1 MFFKRTISQHLKLS
15 AAASLLL
22 LAATFTFVM
31 LSTRST
37 QAQPATVQP
46 SAPVIAAIDPSIEY
60 APDIVIV
67 KLKPNVSLTPKSGT
81 TAARDA
87 VSTNNAGLE
96 QAMQAIG
103 VIGVELVFTP
113 SPTIIARTATG
124 ASAYLARTYRLQLAP
139 ATDLAMAVDVLR
151 YNDAVEYAEP
161 DYIAHAALVPND
173 PEWGNQWAPN
183 QINAPAAWDIAQGTN
198 TTVIALIDSGIDLTH
213 PDLLGRLWQNDDIPG
228 NGVDDDQNGKIDDVN
243 GWNFVEESNNLAA
256 TNEHGTQVAGVAGAA
271 SNNGLGVA
279 GLCWQCPIMPVVAMQ
294 ANGVANY
301 STIANAVAYAAANGA
316 SVINLSLGG
325 YADSSLLRDTIGDAA
340 TSAVIVAAVG
350 NDDDATPFYPAAYA
364 DVIAVAA
371 TATTDQ
377 KTIFSNYGPWVDIA
391 APGAEILTTTPG
403 GYASPSGTSVAAPFV
418 AGVAGLLKSLHPDW
432 SPTLI
437 AWQILNTATSI
448 DALNP
453 TYTGQLGHGRLD
465 AGAALAQPPQA
476 RVQVESYTVDG
487 QSSGRP
493 APGQSFPLVLALR
506 NTWMPGQNL
515 NGVLTSTDPYV
526 TISDNQGAFGDI
538 EPGQMGQNSSDPFG
552 ITLLADTPYNRTLT
566 FSLNLTGANGYATS
580 IPFTLQVRTAVET
593 LGNTQ
598 YTQNTIWTSDKTY
611 VLNGTV
617 IVGAG
622 ITLTIQP
629 GTVIKGNPGKFM
641 RVDGTLIAQGTAEQ
655 PIVFTTNSSNN
666 ATWSGIRFTDSAVDA
681 QFDANGNYISG
692 SVLRF
697 INLSYTDTGVS
708 TGTRAPY
715 IGDSIF
721 ENNGAAIATGGL
733 GIQDNGG
740 SPHIERNSFLLS
752 SKNIQV
758 GPGIYHA
765 AVTINGGAPLVSQNI
780 FANGGNGIA
789 GLGAPA
795 IIDNRFTNNIGTAIH
810 LMCCSGIS
818 SSIIRNNV
826 IVDNSTAIY
835 VSGFQD
841 IEVEHN
847 LIANNFGDCTPQPC
861 ESTKAAVEI
870 GVFGQHLN
878 TGVRSNTIINNIS
891 NGVRLYVYYQG
902 GSIDIAQNNFFD
914 NGQYDLDLSVGSP
927 GTQNFTLNATNNFW
941 NVDTSAIAG
950 RIHDCTF
957 DENGCGSSSS
967 ILGKIQYDPALTEPS
982 QSAPAF
988 VRRAIMDPDPV
999 GLNQIGIITVDF
1011 SRPMIT
1017 DTMPLVSFH
1026 DARRGTQETVSNVRN
1041 VLKQDAVGRVWFSVN
1056 TGAIVYDGRKWYTYT
1071 VQSGLGDQNIADIYG
1086 AANGDVWFAHNNSTT
1101 GVLLSRLR
1109 GNQWITYTQVVS
1121 RSTSMHTIAQ
1131 DTNGLMW
1138 FGSEN
1143 GAFSFDGNIWKQ
1155 YTTVDG
1161 LSANRVKQIIADKDG
1176 RLWFATGAGAAES
1189 DPGGLDVFDGVS
1201 WRTYNRATGM
1211 PANAFGKLFSDSQGR
1226 IWTII
1231 GIQQN
1236 PQYHIAMFDGTAW
1249 RFFGPNNT
1257 GGLLSCGISDFAET
1271 LDGTIWITGCNN
1283 IITYQDGIWATLIN
1297 GLSGQSAVLF
1307 DNRGNFW
1314 SRSSNNL
1321 QVRWGGL
1328 DYPFDAGQWLSPT
1341 RYQSTYNFT
1350 ALIPQGLY
1358 AVDVSGAIGTD
1369 DIEATANTADT
1380 FRVDFGLAANP
1391 APPFAPAVA
1400 AENDGTLT
1408 NISASWHTDSLD
1420 IDQYRYAIGTTSG
1433 ARNVVGW
1440 TYLTTNSMARNDLVL
1455 IQGQQYYVSVQ
1466 ARNKFGLWSTTGVSN
1481 QVIGGVSTTLPTPTA
1496 TQTPTGIMSTPT
1508 PTTIASTPT
1517 PTPTATMT
1525 PGGPALTLS
1534 GPDTGAPGSR
1544 FVMVGSGFP
1553 ANTQQPVY
1561 LTSQNGVVIASVDKL
1576 ITTILTDANG
1586 NFTLT
1591 TSTLASMAPSIYTI
1605 SVGDFPR
1612 LSVQLTLDPTAPL
1625 LLPAVSGVPIDL
1637 PVTIE
1642 ADYFL
1647 FLPVVAR

>member
-1 MFFKRTISQHLKLS
+1 MFFKRTMNQRMRLS
-15 AAASLLL
+15 AASLLL

-37 QAQPATVQP
+37 QARPATVQP
-46 SAPVIAAIDPSIEY
+46 SAPVIAAIDPAIEY
-60 APDIVIV
+60 APGIVIV

-81 TAARDA
+81 MATRDA

-96 QAMQAIG
+96 EAMQAIG
-103 VIGVELVFTP
+103 VIGVELLFTP
-113 SPTIIARTATG
+113 SPTIAARAATG

-173 PEWGNQWAPN
+173 PEWGNQWAPDK
-183 QINAPAAWDIAQGTN
+183 INAPAAWDITQGTN

-213 PDLLGRLWQNDDIPG
+213 PDLIGRLWQNDDIPG

-256 TNEHGTQVAGVAGAA
+256 TNDHGTQVAGVAGAA

-279 GLCWQCPIMPVVAMQ
+279 GLCWQCPIMPLVAMQ

-316 SVINLSLGG
+316 AVINLSLGG
-325 YADSSLLRDTIGDAA
+325 YADSSLLRETIGDAA
-340 TSAVIVAAVG
+340 TTAVIVAAVG
-350 NDDDATPFYPAAYA
+350 NDDGATPFYPAAYP

-487 QSSGRP
+487 QSNGRP

-506 NTWMPGQNL
+506 NIWMPGQNL
-515 NGVLTSTDPYV
+515 HGVLTSTDPYV

-538 EPGQMGQNSSDPFG
+538 EPGQTGQNSSDPFG
-552 ITLLADTPYNRTLT
+552 ITLPADTPYNRTLT
-566 FSLNLTGANGYATS
+566 FSLHLTGANGYATS
-580 IPFTLQVRTAVET
+580 VPFTLQVRTAVET

-598 YTQNTIWTSDKTY
+598 YTQNTTWTSDKTY
-611 VLNGTV
+611 ILNGTV

-641 RVDGTLIAQGTAEQ
+641 RIDGTLIAQGTEQ
-655 PIVFTTNSSNN
+655 SPIIFTTNA
-666 ATWSGIRFTDSAVDA
+666 ATTEQWAGIRFADTAVSAS
-681 QFDANGNYISG
+681 FDLDGTYIAG
-692 SVLRF
+692 SIFRHVEIF
-697 INLSYTDTGVS
+697 YASTGVNL
-708 TGTRAPY
+708 GTRAPY
-715 IGDSIF
+715 IVASTFGNSDTALQTNSNAPRIEQNTFRENVTAISLRSSNPIIADNYFIRNKNGTMGSAIEGD
-721 ENNGAAIATGGL
+721 
-733 GIQDNGG
+733 G
-740 SPHIERNSFLLS
+740 SPHIIGNTITDERGSLIIRL
-752 SKNIQV
+752 V
-758 GPGIYHA
+758 GGHVI
-765 AVTINGGAPLVSQNI
+765 VR
-780 FANGGNGIA
+780 GNR
-789 GLGAPA
+789 
-795 IIDNRFTNNIGTAIH
+795 IIDNTGIVRI
-810 LMCCSGIS
+810 SGHQ
-818 SSIIRNNV
+818 
-826 IVDNSTAIY
+826 VDM
-835 VSGFQD
+835 
-841 IEVEHN
+841 EHN
-847 LIANNFGDCTPQPC
+847 LIANNRTFCPFPPC
-861 ESTKAAVEI
+861 SFTGVAVELTI
-870 GVFGQHLN
+870 QAANSSGVHN
-878 TGVRSNTIINNIS
+878 NTIINNS
-891 NGVRLYVYYQG
+891 GYGLQLQG
-902 GSIDIAQNNFFD
+902 TGANSVVIANNNLFGNATFDIYLE
-914 NGQYDLDLSVGSP
+914 NGQA
-927 GTQNFTLNATNNFW
+927 GTQNFTVDATNNFW
-941 NVDTSAIAG
+941 NVDTAAIAS

-967 ILGKIQYDPALTEPS
+967 TLGKIQYDPALTEPS

-988 VRRAIMDPDPV
+988 VHAVTMNPDPV
-999 GLNQIGIITVDF
+999 GLNQIGTMTIDF
-1011 SRPMIT
+1011 SRPMVT
-1017 DTMPLVSFH
+1017 ETLPMVTFY
-1026 DARRGTQETVSNVRN
+1026 DARRGTIHKFNSNYVRDIA
-1041 VLKQDAVGRVWFSVN
+1041 QDTSGRIWIG
-1056 TGAIVYDGRKWYTYT
+1056 TDQGANMFNGRQWYTYT
-1071 VQSGLGDQNIADIYG
+1071 TATSGLGNNNINTVYS
-1086 AANGDVWFAHNNSTT
+1086 AANDDIWFG
-1101 GVLLSRLR
+1101 GVSMFQEEAPLSRLQ
-1109 GNQWITYTQVVS
+1109 GSTWITYNQVQNMQQGPVLAIS
-1121 RSTSMHTIAQ
+1121 Q
-1131 DTNGLMW
+1131 DTVGSMW
-1138 FGSEN
+1138 VSAGERGVFR
-1143 GAFSFDGNIWKQ
+1143 FDGISWQ
-1155 YTTVDG
+1155 QFTTADG
-1161 LSANRVKQIIADKDG
+1161 LSANYVRRVVRDMQG
-1176 RLWFATGAGAAES
+1176 RMWFMTGIGSMENE
-1189 DPGGLDVFDGVS
+1189 PGGLDVFDGVS
-1201 WRTYNRATGM
+1201 WQTYNQATGM
-1211 PANAFGKLFSDSQGR
+1211 PTNVYTSLFADSQGR
-1226 IWTII
+1226 IWASI
-1231 GIQQN
+1231 GSAPN
-1236 PQYHIAMFDGTAW
+1236 RQYYVAMFDGTAW
-1249 RFFGPNNT
+1249 HFFGPSETN
-1257 GGLLSCGISDFAET
+1257 GRISCTVSRFTEAP
-1271 LDGTIWITGCNN
+1271 DGAIWMNSCNN
-1283 IITYQDGIWATLIN
+1283 MFTYQAGIWENATNTPPGYGVFFI
-1297 GLSGQSAVLF
+1297 
-1307 DNRGNFW
+1307 DNKGNFW
-1314 SRSSNNL
+1314 YDNA

-1328 DYPFDAGQWLSPT
+1328 DYPFENGQWLSPT
-1341 RYQSTYNFT
+1341 RYQGTYNFT
-1350 ALIPQGLY
+1350 ALIPQGIY

-1369 DIEATANTADT
+1369 EIEAIANTADT
-1380 FRVDFGLAANP
+1380 FQVDFGLAANP
-1391 APPFAPAVA
+1391 APPFTPAVA

-1408 NISASWHTDSLD
+1408 NISASWHTDSPD

-1440 TYLTTNSMARNDLVL
+1440 TYLTTNSMSRNDLTL
-1455 IQGQQYYVSVQ
+1455 TQGQQYYVSLQ
-1466 ARNKFGLWSTTGVSN
+1466 ARNKFGLWSATGVSN

-1496 TQTPTGIMSTPT
+1496 TPTPNGATPT
-1508 PTTIASTPT
+1508 PTRIASTPT

-1591 TSTLASMAPSIYTI
+1591 TSTLATMAPGIYTI